1 MGGVIWLVN
10 QSVGYTILR
19 YPCTINS
26 IGWGIAL
33 GVATL
38 LASLAARWIFNLQR
52 AIPSAFRFA
61 TVFAAAF
68 SVFEGALYAVGYF
81 ILGALQEF
89 AFGIVL
95 YIFVINAVT
104 FVGLLVL
111 YSLVMFSRF
120 GQFVVAHSPSTTNG
134 VRSVP

>member
-1 MGGVIWLVN
+1 LLVGGVIWLVN

-38 LASLAARWIFNLQR
+38 LASL
-52 AIPSAFRFA
+52 
-61 TVFAAAF
+61 AAAF